1 MRDATIDV
9 KEQVWALP
17 KETGMAYGWTTRW
30 SWRLFAVSLPL
41 SIASTHVALALL
53 IAAAFFRFRAG
64 ELRWKKTP
72 LEKVLVIYLIVCAVT
87 AAVGLLP
94 SKAALQIVSFW
105 HISIYWLMV
114 NTISKDEEIRRL
126 IGLVLLGAALNSLM
140 GIAQQGLNLTDR
152 AMGTFSH
159 PMTFG
164 GQIEMILLLAVAVW
178 LQLPRGRERWAMGF
192 LLLVLSGGLVMSY
205 TRSAWIGFFA
215 GAGGIGLMRGV
226 RAGLTLAA
234 AVVLFMAIAV
244 MLDSSIGQRIRTIPD
259 MSQTE
264 SNTERLKTWGATI
277 EMIKDHPVFGVGG
290 GGYRTALE
298 RYREHWGL
306 RSRPHAHNNF
316 LQQTAEHGLFGLAA
330 FLAIWV
336 VILRSAWQSWRSGL
350 PEPYRGWLA
359 GSAMAIVGF
368 LTAGLFE
375 ANFGDSE
382 VAMAMWFMVGLVM
395 WIRMRVLPVQQTD
408 HAVGI

>member
-126 IGLVLLGAALNSLM
+126 IGLVLLGAALNSLT
-140 GIAQQGLNLTDR
+140 GIAQQGLN
-152 AMGTFSH
+152 
-159 PMTFG
+159 
-164 GQIEMILLLAVAVW
+164 
-178 LQLPRGRERWAMGF
+178 
-192 LLLVLSGGLVMSY
+192 
-205 TRSAWIGFFA
+205 
-215 GAGGIGLMRGV
+215 
-226 RAGLTLAA
+226 
-234 AVVLFMAIAV
+234 
-244 MLDSSIGQRIRTIPD
+244 PD
-259 MSQTE
+259 
-264 SNTERLKTWGATI
+264 
-277 EMIKDHPVFGVGG
+277 
-290 GGYRTALE
+290 
-298 RYREHWGL
+298 
-306 RSRPHAHNNF
+306 NNR
-316 LQQTAEHGLFGLAA
+316 Q
-330 FLAIWV
+330 FLATVLVNVSWSPRQQAW
-336 VILRSAWQSWRSGL
+336 LPLSPRRSLTFTTRRS
-350 PEPYRGWLA
+350 
-359 GSAMAIVGF
+359 
-368 LTAGLFE
+368 
-375 ANFGDSE
+375 
-382 VAMAMWFMVGLVM
+382 
-395 WIRMRVLPVQQTD
+395 Q
-408 HAVGI
+408 

>member
-1 MRDATIDV
+1 MVGAT
-9 KEQVWALP
+9 
-17 KETGMAYGWTTRW
+17 
-30 SWRLFAVSLPL
+30 
-41 SIASTHVALALL
+41 
-53 IAAAFFRFRAG
+53 
-64 ELRWKKTP
+64 
-72 LEKVLVIYLIVCAVT
+72 
-87 AAVGLLP
+87 
-94 SKAALQIVSFW
+94 
-105 HISIYWLMV
+105 
-114 NTISKDEEIRRL
+114 DEE
-126 IGLVLLGAALNSLM
+126 
-140 GIAQQGLNLTDR
+140 
-152 AMGTFSH
+152 
-159 PMTFG
+159 
-164 GQIEMILLLAVAVW
+164 
-178 LQLPRGRERWAMGF
+178 
-192 LLLVLSGGLVMSY
+192 
-205 TRSAWIGFFA
+205 
-215 GAGGIGLMRGV
+215 LMRGV

-298 RYREHWGL
+298 RYREPWGL

-336 VILRSAWQSWRSGL
+336 VIFRSAWQAWRSGL
-350 PEPYRGWLA
+350 SEPYRGWLA
-359 GSAMAIVGF
+359 GSAMAVVGF

-395 WIRMRVLPVQQTD
+395 WIRMRMLPAQQTAR
-408 HAVGI
+408 AVDI